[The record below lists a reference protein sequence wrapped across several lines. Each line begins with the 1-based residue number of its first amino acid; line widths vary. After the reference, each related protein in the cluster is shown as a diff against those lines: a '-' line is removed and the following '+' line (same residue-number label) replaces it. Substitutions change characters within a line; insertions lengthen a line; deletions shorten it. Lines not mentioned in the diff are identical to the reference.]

1 VTLGEAARCRCNPKE
16 AFDLGQLKLGCGLR
30 TRSWSV
36 MTYARQGLMDA
47 AARGLRAALKWPSL
61 PPKSPHGGCL
71 ATLASPALRTTMKGA
86 GWVLSPLLSTVG
98 PPTTSTVSCRD
109 RRPAFLG
116 VAKTQPAATRH
127 SRDSREIFSALK
139 KRREFGR
146 TDSPGSRRQRPRAS

>member
-1 VTLGEAARCRCNPKE
+1 
-16 AFDLGQLKLGCGLR
+16 
-30 TRSWSV
+30 

-71 ATLASPALRTTMKGA
+71 ATLASPALRTTMKRA

-116 VAKTQPAATRH
+116 VAKTQPAATRP

-139 KRREFGR
+139 KKEGVWTNRQ
-146 TDSPGSRRQRPRAS
+146 PGIAPSAPARLLSD